1 LEEKE
6 MKNLEF
12 FSFRLSESETKTT
25 MHVFSD
31 HAGVVI
37 DPFGIATT
45 NENTHV
51 TAIPDL
57 HGVRISPRQ
66 SPNYEPMVNKKFKI
80 IYRIFVV
87 LFSSQFMVQQQS
99 FIHLK
104 LFIQHGGNSIM
115 KVRRKEIFF
124 FQQ

>member
-1 LEEKE
+1 

-87 LFSSQFMVQQQS
+87 LFLVNLWSNNNRLSISSYSYNMVA
-99 FIHLK
+99 IRL
-104 LFIQHGGNSIM
+104 
-115 KVRRKEIFF
+115 
-124 FQQ
+124 